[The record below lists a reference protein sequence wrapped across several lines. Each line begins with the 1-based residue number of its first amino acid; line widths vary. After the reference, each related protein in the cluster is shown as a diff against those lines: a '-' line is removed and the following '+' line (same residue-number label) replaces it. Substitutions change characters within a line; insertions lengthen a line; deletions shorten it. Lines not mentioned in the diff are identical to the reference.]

1 MESEQERAPKYPNK
15 GAPELRL
22 AMERKKLN
30 QAAVAALCKVGPDE
44 VSRWLSED
52 RRPSLRSALVLQDKL
67 SVPATLWHTEPPAPA
82 DNDDEPQEATGS

>member
-1 MESEQERAPKYPNK
+1 
-15 GAPELRL
+15 
-22 AMERKKLN
+22 
-30 QAAVAALCKVGPDE
+30 